1 MYKFLDPFILWT
13 IKKEHK
19 RILLIVW
26 SRIENIYFTLHKWLS
41 QFSLLEIGDVPTIIN
56 IINMDAHS

>member
-19 RILLIVW
+19 RILLIV
-26 SRIENIYFTLHKWLS
+26 
-41 QFSLLEIGDVPTIIN
+41 
-56 IINMDAHS
+56 